1 MWVVSNG
8 SYSHATWEDEIKMP
22 TKKSERNMWFLRPRS
37 KLAATNPYRNDVI
50 KFKTSLDFLRT
61 FKSCLW
67 RNLTNFYWP
76 IVAEFNTINLQ
87 IHLSTFKILAN
98 LWLYKFENEGHEL
111 IKSFFSVYSFADE
124 QFEENLVLLHLK
136 WLKLQSFL
144 KTVEYLTQMIN

>member
-8 SYSHATWEDEIKMP
+8 SYSHATCEDEIRML
-22 TKKSERNMWFLRPRS
+22 TKKSEEKMWFLRSRS
-37 KLAATNPYRNDVI
+37 KLAATNQYRNDVI

-76 IVAEFNTINLQ
+76 IVAEFNAINLQ

-111 IKSFFSVYSFADE
+111 IKGFFSVYSCANE
-124 QFEENLVLLHLK
+124 KIEENLVLPHLK

-144 KTVEYLTQMIN
+144 KTVEYLTQKIN

>member
-22 TKKSERNMWFLRPRS
+22 TKKSEEKMWFLRPRS

-98 LWLYKFENEGHEL
+98 LWLYENEGIEL
-111 IKSFFSVYSFADE
+111 VK
-124 QFEENLVLLHLK
+124 K
-136 WLKLQSFL
+136 WYAERLKLML
-144 KTVEYLTQMIN
+144 KAKMHKIKMPIYVV